1 MTTEVKVFLAGTA
14 LALLTAAAVFAIVYP
29 AIHRLL
35 GLSATLRAARSFYG
49 RTFFLAIFL
58 AAWSPILSHG
68 VPSGQSAPAPAS
80 SATSP
85 AAPAARSTAPAPATP
100 VLPPAPAVSKSPP
113 PAATDA
119 SAKSVT
125 PAAPPR
131 SFMEA
136 VWEEAKAYKDVCWY
150 VSLYLAF
157 YVFVLTIVYAVLGR
171 HRDAEEKNAARA

>member
-68 VPSGQSAPAPAS
+68 VPSSPSTPAPTLA
-80 SATSP
+80 ATSP
-85 AAPAARSTAPAPATP
+85 APAAAEVCAVPAA
-100 VLPPAPAVSKSPP
+100 SKSPP

-125 PAAPPR
+125 PAAPPC